1 MTFFGIVVMQVAN
14 VFACRTERVSV
25 FRVGFFSNRMVF
37 AGIIFELIFAAIL
50 IYVPFFQNIF
60 GTAPVGWEGWLVLFA
75 FTPMV
80 FIAEEA
86 RKWFVRHVV
95 NKHRREVQR

>member
-1 MTFFGIVVMQVAN
+1 MQVAN

-37 AGIIFELIFAAIL
+37 SGIVFELIFAAIL
-50 IYVPFFQNIF
+50 IYVPFFQGIF
-60 GTAPVGWEGWLVLFA
+60 GTAPVGLEGWLVLFA

-80 FIAEEA
+80 FFAEEA
-86 RKWFVRHVV
+86 RKWFGRHVL
-95 NKHRREVQR
+95 RRPGEEVQR